1 MLTWLV
7 VGNKCSCGQLPRSG
21 SFGQGCGRLERN
33 SLRARRPRG
42 QRHKTTRP
50 RAPTPGSHRRLGCC
64 YRNARC
70 THETEIKHPSRTRP
84 SRLGL
89 LPRSL
94 WQHAGN
100 RAAGEARGGAARG
113 YSLHRG
119 ARAAGCAAAGLAGA
133 ARSCGAW
140 RSGRAAREVEPGAS
154 PLPARTL
161 SSPRGLKVNARAL
174 PAPSL
179 RVKREAIG

>member
-1 MLTWLV
+1 MLLRPTPQ
-7 VGNKCSCGQLPRSG
+7 KR
-21 SFGQGCGRLERN
+21 E
-33 SLRARRPRG
+33 LRAGMRTPG
-42 QRHKTTRP
+42 TQFPPSKEAKGAAAQNH
-50 RAPTPGSHRRLGCC
+50 ASPGSHRRLGCC

-113 YSLHRG
+113 YSLHRR